1 VHEARLV
8 LDVEPEDREAATAYV
23 LRVPAV
29 LTAATVQPDEVVADV
44 LAPYEGQLAAV
55 LELVRRAPGLRG
67 LKVGVVGAPPD

>member
-1 VHEARLV
+1 MHEARLV

-55 LELVRRAPGLRG
+55 LELVRGAPGLRG
-67 LKVGVVGAPPD
+67 LRVVVGAPPD